1 MPLAVS
7 PSSTFSTD
15 RLRTVPHITIM
26 SSGHPIGHAGQST
39 TPFGLKS
46 MILSLHQRSTLF
58 RHLFILGLFCLGLFG
73 MPSAKANHIMG
84 GEMTY
89 LYIGTSGTNLQ
100 YSVSMN
106 VYADRNGAGWNLSN
120 PANPASGNPV
130 QIDFSAYS
138 ADNNSKLLDQS
149 FQSPGGG
156 TTIQFANPEL
166 PSNCA
171 GLTCL
176 NGFVIT
182 RSSVTFT
189 VTLPF
194 TFNGYY
200 FLYGNRTRN
209 AAVTN
214 LQNPTSLGMSMYQ
227 AVPGPQYA
235 NSSPQFTDN
244 AIPTIFINDTSY
256 FVNSA
261 FDPDGDRL
269 VYSFT
274 PALNATGNNNP
285 ATWAVPAN
293 CNYNPNYSFSDPLG
307 PNGTSTIDAST
318 GLTKYFATNSGAY
331 VCAIAIQEF
340 RRLSNGTEIQ
350 IGTTRRELQLLVV
363 STGSLPGQCPVNQT
377 PVQAGSYPTNINIT
391 QGQSVSFNVLY
402 RDPDLNIVTLS
413 GTGNILSGAN
423 GYNGPRASF
432 NPLNGTVARGTF
444 TWNTTCAVP
453 ANTYSIVITAK
464 DDGCPPKTI
473 VQTVNINVSRFT
485 GPTLITGAAN
495 PCSGVVNNYVVSGS
509 TTGITRLWKV
519 TGGTIVG
526 QSFLKD
532 TVKVNWTSPTGTVRL
547 VSTSSAGCKDS
558 VSFNVNTAVVN
569 PVIAGANR
577 TICATSSTTLTAS
590 GGNGTFVWTTLAG
603 ASVGTGSSLSVRP
616 TTTTSYVV
624 SSTSGSCAAR
634 DTLVVTV
641 IPKATAGAD
650 ITSCGNFSGQVGTAA
665 ISGTTYS
672 WTSSPAGV
680 TFVDPVTTAN
690 PRISITNNG
699 TYQLIVTATNVAN
712 ACASRDTINVTVVAR
727 PREPRFADSTICSG
741 ATVVIGPATA
751 ETGVTYLW
759 GNTTGFSSPVN
770 TAANP
775 VVTLNNTRSTTLV
788 VKYPVTATNT
798 TTGCTR
804 TDTVTLRVRPVINPT
819 FNPSVSV
826 CTGESVVIGPT
837 ATAGLTYSWSPATF
851 LSATNVAN
859 PTFTDPTASVGV
871 VVRPYTL
878 TIRDASGCQI
888 SRNLFVSV
896 NPGPVLTK
904 ARDITIC
911 NNAIGSIGSNVPT
924 NGVVYSWAPTT
935 GLTSPTAPTTNIRL
949 ITAGASAQVL
959 QYILTATNN
968 ASGCISRDTVLVTLQ
983 PLTVANAGAD
993 RTTCSNVAT
1002 TLGATSLPNH
1012 TYIWTPTTN
1021 LTGANSAQPVF
1032 LGTNNTAS
1040 PIVTRYIVTVINS
1053 ATVCASQDTVFVT
1066 LNGTSGGQRLS
1077 TTFCSGAVTTVG
1089 PAASAGFTY
1098 SWTPTALFTNPNV
1111 AQPTLVSNTN
1121 TGTTPLVLTA
1131 FRTATNATSGCSS
1144 QDTLTITINPLPTAN
1159 AGADIAICNNLVGT
1173 IGSPGGTPA
1182 GVTYSWSPTTGLANP
1197 NATQTTISLAN
1208 AGATPQV
1215 LKYILTVT
1223 NTVTGCQNKDS
1234 VLVTLQPLTVADA
1247 GADRT
1252 TCSNGSTTLGV
1263 ATLPNYTYSWSPV
1276 TNLTGATTAQPVFQA
1291 INNTASPIVTRYIV
1305 NVTNSVTGC
1314 VAQDSVFVTV
1324 NGIAG
1329 GQSLTTN
1336 FCSGAVTTVG
1346 QAASAGFTYSWTPTA
1361 LFTNPN
1367 VAQPTLVS
1375 NTNAGTNPLVV
1386 TAFRTATNTSSGCSS
1401 QDTLTIT
1408 INPLPVSSAGADIAI
1423 CNDVIGTI
1431 GAPANGSGFTYS
1443 WSPTTGLTSPTAA
1456 QSTIVLTSA
1465 GNNPQ
1470 LLQYI
1475 LTTTATATGCS
1486 KNDTVVVTLRPKSVA
1501 DAGQDKTT
1509 CSNVSTTIGTAT
1521 LPNYTYSWSPTTN
1534 LTGAT
1539 TAQPIFLGTN
1549 TTATPIVTRYIVT
1562 ATNGTTGCT
1571 SQDTVFV
1578 TLNGASV
1585 GLKLTDTFCS
1595 GATSIVGTAGTAGFT
1610 YGWTPTTLFVDP
1622 AVAQPTLVSNTN
1634 TGINPLV
1641 ITAFRTATNTATG
1654 CTSQDTLT
1662 ITINPLPVAA
1672 AGADIAI
1679 CSGAIGQLGAAGIAN
1694 RTYSWSP
1701 VTGLSSA
1708 TVANPTVTLTNPTS
1722 LPTVNQ
1728 YILTTTNT
1736 TTSCTKNDTVLVT
1749 VNPSVSLLPLT
1760 RDSVCS
1766 QASLVIGTP
1775 AATGVS
1781 YVWSPTTGLSGATL
1795 ANPTLTL
1802 TNSTTAPTFNTYIRT
1817 TTNISSGC
1825 AINDTF
1831 IIKVNP
1837 LPVVALGPDQV
1848 ICSDQTATLGF
1859 VPETNTN
1866 YNWSLVGGLTTGL
1879 TGGLTIVG
1887 PGQATATFGNAGQT
1901 VLTQRVRAL
1910 GTSSITGCTKADT
1923 VLITVNPLPLVN
1935 ASTPDTLVICAN
1947 GSTTLGVAPTAG
1959 LTYSWS
1965 PATGLSSANV
1975 ANPTVTLT
1983 NNTQLATKAKYVLTV
1998 TNIATGCVSTDS
2010 AWVRVN
2016 PLPIVT
2022 LGTAD
2027 SLCSRQTIS
2036 IGAPAVV
2043 GFSYRW
2049 SPATGLSDVT
2059 AANPS
2064 LTLVNN
2070 TQSVV
2075 LSPYKLVVTN
2085 TTTGCKDSATLTVRV
2100 NPLPIAN
2107 AGRDTAT
2114 CSNGVFVRGESPAAG
2129 FSYIWSRV
2137 SNPSGASFIVSD
2149 TLIANPTFRIVNIGT
2164 QQVTAV
2170 FRVTKTNLTTG
2181 CANSD
2186 TINLTSYPS
2195 PAAIAFATDTATTC
2209 SGIAVNLGQAPA
2221 FGVTYSWSPA
2231 TGLSNAAVA
2240 NPTVLRSITSQA
2252 TQTFMYRLTATN
2264 PVTGCVSR
2272 DSVILKVLPLPEV
2285 TLAPD
2290 YTTCSGSAVALG
2302 QAAVAGFNYVWS
2314 GTTFLSNVNAAQ
2326 PTYTRVLTNGAAQ
2339 TSEVLTLTVTNAA
2352 SNCVAIFTTT
2362 VKTNSNPVSNAGA
2375 NATICSDDTATIGA
2389 AASAG
2394 FSYQWLTAA
2403 GVVNPAAAQ
2412 TKVTRNNTSGIQ
2424 RFDTLV
2430 VRTTDLVT
2438 LCSSTDTT
2446 ILTVNP
2452 RPASSNIVFGSN
2464 TVCPDVTGQI
2474 YSVPNQPNTTYNW
2487 TIGGGTIIAGQGTNE
2502 ITVNWGGNNPNAF
2515 VQVAPTNIF
2524 NCPGDTQTLAVLI
2537 KILLKPS
2544 LPVGDTIVCSASPRV
2559 TYTTGAN
2566 VGSVYT
2572 WFWSY
2577 DSLGVTYVRNS
2588 APTTNTY
2595 DIAWTGLGKGKVWV
2609 FERSITA
2616 SNTCEGY
2623 SDTTRIEVFPS
2634 PDSTKTITGP
2644 AAVCERTTSIPFS
2657 ILPTLGATYR
2667 WAVVGK
2673 LANSGDTIMT
2683 GQGTNAITVNAA
2695 KADTLVISVTETS
2708 VKGCVGK
2715 TIKDTLIINV
2725 LPTVLVGTVDSVCSG
2740 QPLVIGAPAV
2750 ANYAYVWSP
2759 ATGLSNVTAAN
2770 PTLTLT
2776 QVGSPA
2782 NYKYYLTV
2790 TNTLTGC
2797 KRTDSIK
2804 IRVNPLPIALAGAD
2818 QVLCSGAS
2826 TTLGAARIARVS
2838 YRWSPVGGIATGLVG
2853 GLTPTDTLVAQPAVK
2868 LQNATNTPIW
2878 QRFALLVADSVTRC
2892 VNYDTVAIRVNPL
2905 PIAQAFGADT
2915 VKLCSAVPTLIGGP
2929 AVDSLRYQWSTVPA
2943 LAITGL
2949 NDDTLA
2955 NPTLTVTQVGSALP
2969 RTFVLTVT
2977 NRRSGCVNT
2986 DTVVAVVSPLPVIT
3000 RNPLDSICST
3010 DSKELV
3016 VGIESNVRVTWSPAA
3031 GLNRVDST
3039 HVIVSLANTTALPF
3053 IQTYYVTAVNQ
3064 LTGCVQVDS
3073 IKVKVNPLPRT
3084 NAGADQVV
3092 CTKEIITLGEA
3103 AVTGNVYLWQAGN
3116 GLSGANLAVANP
3128 SFQVLNATTAP
3139 AVYSYFLT
3147 VTSPSGCID
3156 RDTVNVTVNP
3166 QIATNLPA
3174 STTVCSG
3181 QTAPLTN
3188 LSSVAGRTYQWF
3200 PADSLQ
3206 DPTNLGTN
3214 VRYTLTGAVAQSFTY
3229 RLVTTITATGCKDT
3243 SFMVLN
3249 VNPLPVIEAG
3259 TGYNVCTT
3267 DSLQIGTLAAIVGQ
3281 TYNWSIVAPVAGV
3294 TASIGSPTT
3303 AQPRFGATN
3312 TTGQPQRISLLLQS
3326 TITTTGCTT
3335 TDTTSVVV
3343 NPLPVAI
3350 ANATPIATIC
3360 SNGTAQLGAAPVA
3373 GFTYAWSPSTGLS
3386 SATVANPTVTLPN
3399 ATQTV
3404 QSARY
3409 TLTVTNLTTNCFLT
3423 DTVRVIVNPLPLVNV
3438 GIVNTT
3444 CSNVAATIGAPAVA
3458 GYTYSWSP
3466 ATGLSSS
3473 TVANPT
3479 VLVNN
3484 GGTAP
3489 QSINYRLVVTN
3500 ATTGCKDS
3508 ANLAFTVDPLPRTNA
3523 GADQVVCTKEVI
3535 TLGEAAVTG
3544 NVYLWQAG
3552 NGLTGANLTVAN
3564 PSFQVLNTT
3573 TAPAVYSYFLT
3584 VTSSNGCINR
3594 DTVSVTVNPKPN
3606 TVVNNLTLC
3615 SGIQAPIQSIV
3626 PVAGVTYQWLPADSL
3641 QDPTNPNSLVRR
3653 TIGTL
3658 TAQTYNY
3665 RLVNTVTATGCKDTS
3680 SMVLT
3685 INPLPR
3691 VNAGRNLLVCSKDS
3705 LVIGAL
3711 SSLPGLT
3718 YRWTITSVLPVGVT
3732 ATIGSPTLAQ
3742 PNFGGINTTSTPQRI
3757 RLLLTVTNAATG
3769 CQATDTTNVLINTL
3783 PVAVANATRTTTIC
3797 ANGTTGLGQA
3807 PIAGFSY
3814 SWSPLVGL
3822 SSGTVSNPTISLSNP
3837 TQNVLRTRYTLT
3849 VRNLLTNCT
3858 NTDTVQVIVNPLPV
3872 VNVGTVSSACSN
3884 VPTTIG
3890 VAPVTGYAYQWTPN
3904 TGLSS
3909 STAANPTVLVNNTGT
3924 TPILTTYKL
3933 VVTNVVTGCKDS
3945 SSLVFTV
3952 NPLPAAEAGANVVVC
3967 SRVPAQLGTTPVAGN
3982 IYSWSP
3988 AIGLSNI
3995 NVANPTFT
4003 LGNTSGT
4010 AFTQQFVLTVTNAS
4024 TGCVST
4030 DNVTITLNPEP
4041 VTLRQSYDSTVCPQT
4056 ASGRGY
4062 GVVGLSGSQ
4071 YRWFVR
4077 GGTLLGGV
4085 QNGVLTNN
4093 NTVAVNWDT
4102 TATSFGLQVLEVS
4115 TTSCQADTVNFGIF
4129 YNSTTLSQIVVTQD
4143 PVLYDSALVV
4153 KYRVNQLGLLPST
4166 ARVRVFRRV
4175 AGSND
4180 AFVLAG
4186 TASTSDTMFLDRPG
4200 QTSSLAYEYY
4210 VELDNLC
4217 GRTSSGGVAQSSLR
4231 LIGSGSNANQTSAL
4245 TWNAYTGWTG
4255 GVERYEI
4262 YRKLDTELNWSST
4275 PYATVAG
4282 SVTRW
4287 QAANGG
4293 DAFSQQYRIVAVKR
4307 NSSVRAQS
4315 NEVLLQFEN
4324 KISEWNTITPN
4335 NDGKN
4340 DAFVVDNLELYGK
4353 YEIRIYNRHGLEIF
4367 TSADYRND
4375 WNADGQPAGTYF
4387 YILKVE
4393 GARAQTLK
4401 GWIEVVK

>member
-1 MPLAVS
+1 M
-7 PSSTFSTD
+7 
-15 RLRTVPHITIM
+15 
-26 SSGHPIGHAGQST
+26 
-39 TPFGLKS
+39 
-46 MILSLHQRSTLF
+46 
-58 RHLFILGLFCLGLFG
+58 
-73 MPSAKANHIMG
+73 
-84 GEMTY
+84 
-89 LYIGTSGTNLQ
+89 
-100 YSVSMN
+100 
-106 VYADRNGAGWNLSN
+106 
-120 PANPASGNPV
+120 
-130 QIDFSAYS
+130 
-138 ADNNSKLLDQS
+138 
-149 FQSPGGG
+149 
-156 TTIQFANPEL
+156 
-166 PSNCA
+166 
-171 GLTCL
+171 
-176 NGFVIT
+176 
-182 RSSVTFT
+182 
-189 VTLPF
+189 
-194 TFNGYY
+194 
-200 FLYGNRTRN
+200 
-209 AAVTN
+209 
-214 LQNPTSLGMSMYQ
+214 
-227 AVPGPQYA
+227 
-235 NSSPQFTDN
+235 
-244 AIPTIFINDTSY
+244 
-256 FVNSA
+256 
-261 FDPDGDRL
+261 
-269 VYSFT
+269 
-274 PALNATGNNNP
+274 
-285 ATWAVPAN
+285 
-293 CNYNPNYSFSDPLG
+293 
-307 PNGTSTIDAST
+307 
-318 GLTKYFATNSGAY
+318 
-331 VCAIAIQEF
+331 
-340 RRLSNGTEIQ
+340 
-350 IGTTRRELQLLVV
+350 
-363 STGSLPGQCPVNQT
+363 
-377 PVQAGSYPTNINIT
+377 
-391 QGQSVSFNVLY
+391 
-402 RDPDLNIVTLS
+402 TLS
-413 GTGNILSGAN
+413 GS
-423 GYNGPRASF
+423 
-432 NPLNGTVARGTF
+432 
-444 TWNTTCAVP
+444 
-453 ANTYSIVITAK
+453 
-464 DDGCPPKTI
+464 
-473 VQTVNINVSRFT
+473 
-485 GPTLITGAAN
+485 
-495 PCSGVVNNYVVSGS
+495 
-509 TTGITRLWKV
+509 
-519 TGGTIVG
+519 
-526 QSFLKD
+526 
-532 TVKVNWTSPTGTVRL
+532 
-547 VSTSSAGCKDS
+547 
-558 VSFNVNTAVVN
+558 
-569 PVIAGANR
+569 
-577 TICATSSTTLTAS
+577 S
-590 GGNGTFVWTTLAG
+590 GG
-603 ASVGTGSSLSVRP
+603 
-616 TTTTSYVV
+616 
-624 SSTSGSCAAR
+624 
-634 DTLVVTV
+634 
-641 IPKATAGAD
+641 
-650 ITSCGNFSGQVGTAA
+650 GQ
-665 ISGTTYS
+665 
-672 WTSSPAGV
+672 
-680 TFVDPVTTAN
+680 
-690 PRISITNNG
+690 
-699 TYQLIVTATNVAN
+699 
-712 ACASRDTINVTVVAR
+712 
-727 PREPRFADSTICSG
+727 
-741 ATVVIGPATA
+741 
-751 ETGVTYLW
+751 
-759 GNTTGFSSPVN
+759 
-770 TAANP
+770 
-775 VVTLNNTRSTTLV
+775 
-788 VKYPVTATNT
+788 
-798 TTGCTR
+798 
-804 TDTVTLRVRPVINPT
+804 
-819 FNPSVSV
+819 
-826 CTGESVVIGPT
+826 
-837 ATAGLTYSWSPATF
+837 
-851 LSATNVAN
+851 
-859 PTFTDPTASVGV
+859 
-871 VVRPYTL
+871 
-878 TIRDASGCQI
+878 
-888 SRNLFVSV
+888 
-896 NPGPVLTK
+896 
-904 ARDITIC
+904 
-911 NNAIGSIGSNVPT
+911 
-924 NGVVYSWAPTT
+924 
-935 GLTSPTAPTTNIRL
+935 LTS
-949 ITAGASAQVL
+949 
-959 QYILTATNN
+959 
-968 ASGCISRDTVLVTLQ
+968 
-983 PLTVANAGAD
+983 
-993 RTTCSNVAT
+993 
-1002 TLGATSLPNH
+1002 
-1012 TYIWTPTTN
+1012 
-1021 LTGANSAQPVF
+1021 
-1032 LGTNNTAS
+1032 
-1040 PIVTRYIVTVINS
+1040 
-1053 ATVCASQDTVFVT
+1053 
-1066 LNGTSGGQRLS
+1066 
-1077 TTFCSGAVTTVG
+1077 TFCSGASTNVG
-1089 PAASAGFTY
+1089 PVGSAGFSYVWAPAT
-1098 SWTPTALFTNPNV
+1098 LFVDPAI

-1121 TGTTPLVLTA
+1121 TGTTPLV
-1131 FRTATNATSGCSS
+1131 
-1144 QDTLTITINPLPTAN
+1144 
-1159 AGADIAICNNLVGT
+1159 
-1173 IGSPGGTPA
+1173 
-1182 GVTYSWSPTTGLANP
+1182 
-1197 NATQTTISLAN
+1197 
-1208 AGATPQV
+1208 
-1215 LKYILTVT
+1215 
-1223 NTVTGCQNKDS
+1223 
-1234 VLVTLQPLTVADA
+1234 
-1247 GADRT
+1247 
-1252 TCSNGSTTLGV
+1252 
-1263 ATLPNYTYSWSPV
+1263 
-1276 TNLTGATTAQPVFQA
+1276 
-1291 INNTASPIVTRYIV
+1291 
-1305 NVTNSVTGC
+1305 
-1314 VAQDSVFVTV
+1314 
-1324 NGIAG
+1324 
-1329 GQSLTTN
+1329 
-1336 FCSGAVTTVG
+1336 
-1346 QAASAGFTYSWTPTA
+1346 
-1361 LFTNPN
+1361 
-1367 VAQPTLVS
+1367 
-1375 NTNAGTNPLVV
+1375 
-1386 TAFRTATNTSSGCSS
+1386 
-1401 QDTLTIT
+1401 
-1408 INPLPVSSAGADIAI
+1408 
-1423 CNDVIGTI
+1423 
-1431 GAPANGSGFTYS
+1431 
-1443 WSPTTGLTSPTAA
+1443 
-1456 QSTIVLTSA
+1456 
-1465 GNNPQ
+1465 
-1470 LLQYI
+1470 
-1475 LTTTATATGCS
+1475 
-1486 KNDTVVVTLRPKSVA
+1486 
-1501 DAGQDKTT
+1501 
-1509 CSNVSTTIGTAT
+1509 
-1521 LPNYTYSWSPTTN
+1521 
-1534 LTGAT
+1534 
-1539 TAQPIFLGTN
+1539 
-1549 TTATPIVTRYIVT
+1549 
-1562 ATNGTTGCT
+1562 
-1571 SQDTVFV
+1571 
-1578 TLNGASV
+1578 
-1585 GLKLTDTFCS
+1585 
-1595 GATSIVGTAGTAGFT
+1595 
-1610 YGWTPTTLFVDP
+1610 
-1622 AVAQPTLVSNTN
+1622 
-1634 TGINPLV
+1634 
-1641 ITAFRTATNTATG
+1641 ITAFRTATNIVSG

-1662 ITINPLPVAA
+1662 ITINPLPDAV

-1679 CSGAIGQLGAAGIAN
+1679 CSGANGQLGAAAVAN
-1694 RTYSWSP
+1694 RSYSWAP

-1708 TVANPTVTLTNPTS
+1708 TAANPTVTLTNATS

-1736 TTSCTKNDTVLVT
+1736 TTGCTKNDTVLVT

-1775 AATGVS
+1775 AVTGFS
-1781 YVWSPTTGLSGATL
+1781 YVWAPTTGLSGATL
-1795 ANPTLTL
+1795 ANPSLSL
-1802 TNSTTAPTFNTYIRT
+1802 NNSTLAPTFNTYIRT

-1825 AINDTF
+1825 AVNDTF

-1837 LPVVALGPDQV
+1837 LPVVALGTDQV
-1848 ICSDQTATLGF
+1848 ICSEQSVTLSF
-1859 VPETNTN
+1859 APEANTN

-1910 GTSSITGCTKADT
+1910 GTSTITGCTKADT
-1923 VLITVNPLPLVN
+1923 VLITINPLPLVN

-1947 GSTTLGVAPTAG
+1947 GSTTLGVAPTTG
-1959 LTYSWS
+1959 FTYSWS
-1965 PATGLSSANV
+1965 PATGLNSASV

-1983 NNTQLATKAKYVLTV
+1983 NNTQQATKAKYVLTV
-1998 TNIATGCVSTDS
+1998 TNIATGCVATDS

-2022 LGTAD
+2022 LGAAD

-2043 GFSYRW
+2043 GFSYSW
-2049 SPATGLSDVT
+2049 SPATGLSEVT

-2085 TTTGCKDSATLTVRV
+2085 ITTGCKDSATLTVRV

-2114 CSNGVFVRGESPAAG
+2114 CTNGVFARGENPTAG
-2129 FSYIWSRV
+2129 FGYVWSRV

-2170 FRVTKTNLTTG
+2170 FRVTKTNLVTG

-2240 NPTVLRSITSQA
+2240 NPTVLRSITGQA
-2252 TQTFMYRLTATN
+2252 TQTFVYRLTATN
-2264 PVTGCVSR
+2264 PVTGCVSI

-2290 YTTCSGSAVALG
+2290 YTTCSGSGVALG

-2314 GTTFLSNVNAAQ
+2314 GTTFLNNVNAAQ
-2326 PTYTRVLTNGAAQ
+2326 PTYTRVLANGAAQ

-2352 SNCVAIFTTT
+2352 SNCVATFTTT

-2375 NATICSDDTATIGA
+2375 NATICSDDTVTIGA
-2389 AASAG
+2389 ASSAG
-2394 FSYQWLTAA
+2394 FSYQWLTSA
-2403 GVVNPAAAQ
+2403 GVLDPAAAQ
-2412 TKVTRNNTSGIQ
+2412 TKVTRNNTSGVQ

-2430 VRTTDLVT
+2430 VRTTNLVT

-2452 RPASSNIVFGSN
+2452 RPVSATIVFGSN
-2464 TVCPDVTGQI
+2464 TVCPNVTGQL

-2487 TIGGGTIIAGQGTNE
+2487 TIGGGTIMAGQGTNE

-2524 NCPGDTQTLAVLI
+2524 NCPGDTQTLPVLI

-2559 TYTTGAN
+2559 TYATGAN

-2577 DSLGVTYVRNS
+2577 DSLGVTYIRNS

-2623 SDTTRIEVFPS
+2623 SDTTRSEVFPS
-2634 PDSTKTITGP
+2634 PDSSKIITGP
-2644 AAVCERTTSIPFS
+2644 AAVCERTASIPFS

-2667 WAVVGK
+2667 WTVVGK
-2673 LANSGDTIMT
+2673 LANTGDTIMT

-2740 QPLVIGAPAV
+2740 QLLVIGAPAV
-2750 ANYAYVWSP
+2750 ANYAYAWSP

-2770 PTLTLT
+2770 PTLILT

-2797 KRTDSIK
+2797 KRTDSIS

-2826 TTLGAARIARVS
+2826 TTLGAPRIARLS
-2838 YRWSPVGGIATGLVG
+2838 YHWSPIGGIATGLTG
-2853 GLTPTDTLVAQPAVK
+2853 GLTPADTVVPQPAVR
-2868 LQNATNTPIW
+2868 LQNTANTPIW
-2878 QRFALLVADSVTRC
+2878 QQFALLVTDSVTRC

-2905 PIAQAFGADT
+2905 PIAQAFATDT
-2915 VKLCSAVPTLIGGP
+2915 VKLCSAVPTLIGSP
-2929 AVDSLRYQWSTVPA
+2929 TVDSLRYQWSTIPA

-2955 NPTLTVTQVGSALP
+2955 NPTLTVTQVGSALT
-2969 RTFVLTVT
+2969 RTYVLTVT

-2986 DTVVAVVSPLPVIT
+2986 DTVVAVISPLPVIT
-3000 RNPLDSICST
+3000 RNQLDSICST

-3016 VGIESNVRVTWSPAA
+3016 VGIEPNVRVTWSPAT

-3053 IQTYYVTAVNQ
+3053 VQTYYVTAVNQ
-3064 LTGCVQVDS
+3064 LTGCVQIDS
-3073 IKVKVNPLPRT
+3073 VKVKVNPLPRT

-3092 CTKEIITLGEA
+3092 CTKEIINLGEA

-3116 GLSGANLAVANP
+3116 GLSGANLTVANP

-3147 VTSPSGCID
+3147 VTSPSGCLD

-3166 QIATNLPA
+3166 QIATILPA

-3214 VRYTLTGAVAQSFTY
+3214 VRYTLTGAIAQSFTY
-3229 RLVTTITATGCKDT
+3229 RLVTTVTATGCKDT
-3243 SFMVLN
+3243 ASMVLN

-3259 TGYNVCTT
+3259 IGFAVCAT
-3267 DSLQIGTLAAIVGQ
+3267 DSVQIGGIAAITGQ
-3281 TYNWSIVAPVAGV
+3281 TYNWSITNTVAGV
-3294 TASIGSPTT
+3294 TAGIGSTTT

-3312 TTGQPQRISLLLQS
+3312 TTGQPQRIRLVLQS
-3326 TITTTGCTT
+3326 TISATGCTT

-3350 ANATPIATIC
+3350 ANATPTAIIC

-3373 GFTYAWSPSTGLS
+3373 GFSYAWSPVTGLS
-3386 SATVANPTVTLPN
+3386 SATVANPTITLPN
-3399 ATQTV
+3399 PTQTV
-3404 QSARY
+3404 QSTRY
-3409 TLTVTNLTTNCFLT
+3409 TLTVTNLTTNCILT
-3423 DTVRVIVNPLPLVNV
+3423 DTVRVIVNPLPLVVV
-3438 GIVNTT
+3438 GTVNST
-3444 CSNVAATIGAPAVA
+3444 CSNVAAVIGAPAVA

-3484 GGTAP
+3484 SGTAP
-3489 QSINYRLVVTN
+3489 QAINYRLVVTN

-3508 ANLAFTVDPLPRTNA
+3508 ANLAFTVDPLPRAFA
-3523 GADQVVCTKEVI
+3523 GADRAACSREVI
-3535 TLGEAAVTG
+3535 TLGEAAVLG
-3544 NVYLWQAG
+3544 NIYSWQAG
-3552 NGLTGANLTVAN
+3552 NGLAGANLAVAN

-3584 VTSSNGCINR
+3584 VTSANGCINR
-3594 DTVSVTVNPKPN
+3594 DTVSVTVNPKPS

-3615 SGIQAPIQSIV
+3615 SGVQAPIQAIV

-3641 QDPTNPNSLVRR
+3641 QDPTNPNSPVSR

-3658 TAQTYNY
+3658 TAQTYTY
-3665 RLVNTVTATGCKDTS
+3665 QLVTTVTATGCKDTS

-3691 VNAGRNLLVCSKDS
+3691 VNAGRSLLVCSKDS
-3705 LVIGAL
+3705 IAIGAL

-3732 ATIGSPTLAQ
+3732 ATIGSSTLAQ

-3757 RLLLTVTNAATG
+3757 RLLLTVTNTATG

-3822 SSGTVSNPTISLSNP
+3822 SSGTVANPTISLSNP
-3837 TQNVLRTRYTLT
+3837 TQTVLRTRYTLT

-3884 VPTTIG
+3884 VPATIG
-3890 VAPVTGYAYQWTPN
+3890 VAPISGYAYQWTPN

-3924 TPILTTYKL
+3924 TPIVTTYKL

-3952 NPLPAAEAGANVVVC
+3952 NPLPVAEAGANVVVC
-3967 SRVPAQLGTTPVAGN
+3967 SRIPAQLGTTPVAGN

-4003 LGNTSGT
+4003 LGNTSGA
-4010 AFTQQFVLTVTNAS
+4010 AFSQQFVLTVTNAA

-4030 DNVTITLNPEP
+4030 DNVTVTLNPEP

-4062 GVVGLSGSQ
+4062 GVIGLSGSQ

-4129 YNSTTLSQIVVTQD
+4129 YNSTTLSQIVITQD

-4166 ARVRVFRRV
+4166 ARVRIYRRV

-4200 QTSSLAYEYY
+4200 QTSTLAYEYY
-4210 VELDNLC
+4210 IELDNLC

-4231 LIGSGSNANQTSAL
+4231 LIGTGSNADQISAL
-4245 TWNAYTGWTG
+4245 TWNAYTGWAN

-4282 SVTRW
+4282 SATRW

-4293 DAFSQQYRIVAVKR
+4293 DAFSQQYRIVAVER

-4375 WNADGQPAGTYF
+4375 WKADGQPAGTYF